1 MRCAR
6 RYRWARS
13 GILTAAFALSP
24 AVLALPPEEQ
34 GAAENP
40 AVKEPGVWDQVV
52 ALYEKAKLAGENV
65 PDDVAEWVKQDL
77 QSIGDWEY
85 RVVRVPVVSPAT
97 AEAELNALGG
107 ERWECFWV
115 QLDDDQTLFFMK
127 RPMRSF
133 IKTIPVPDLIKLLSS
148 SDAKE

>member
-1 MRCAR
+1 MRCTR
-6 RYRWARS
+6 RYQWAGP
-13 GILTAAFALSP
+13 GILTAALALAP
-24 AVLALPPEEQ
+24 AVPALPPEER
-34 GAAENP
+34 GATENP
-40 AVKEPGVWDQVV
+40 APQDPGVWDQVV

-65 PDDVAEWVKQDL
+65 PDDVTEWVKQDL
-77 QSIGDWEY
+77 RSIGDWEY
-85 RVVRVPVVSPAT
+85 RVVRVPVASAAA

-115 QLDDDQTLFFMK
+115 QIDGDQTLFFMK